1 MNEDDLMP
9 GDGTWFGGV
18 PQEPLEQRIDRK
30 RERAETLQSK
40 AEIKKVVEHL
50 EERIQERDRISTIGV
65 DITEDPELHHKR
77 CLVNAM
83 IAKELI
89 KEKQLLE
96 GLLQT
101 HIK

>member
-1 MNEDDLMP
+1 MNDDDLMP
-9 GDGTWFGGV
+9 SEGTFFGGV
-18 PQEPLEQRIDRK
+18 PREPVDQVIDRK
-30 RERAETLQSK
+30 RERAETLQSEV
-40 AEIKKVVEHL
+40 EIKRVVEHL